1 MSAPASNGSPFSSW
15 GEGGSKEQ
23 PGPGTAAPATPL
35 SPAWLLALPPVMLGS
50 LEIGLYNTTGTTA
63 QAWGLEV
70 TGATRSAFLI
80 QASALF
86 TPMLAAVGGQRL
98 TTNAWLGSALGL
110 AGTLA
115 VVGDTT
121 QGGAGFGAGVSGG
134 DLLTLGAAAAY
145 SAATV
150 RIPVYARRVQPLQ
163 LALGKSLFLG
173 AVSCAALGLQVQQH
187 QAHLWHGWHD
197 GWQGWAA
204 IAWSA
209 SGPGALAAYLHV
221 QGQSSVDA
229 VTAQIAFS
237 AVPLWSA
244 LLTALLLPGDSAV
257 GPLTWAG
264 GGCMVIAGVVGVLPP
279 KPTPAEAKK

>member
-1 MSAPASNGSPFSSW
+1 MSPVLCRYAYSLPSPPSAEVLTAARGVLQSVLLLAANALVDSRKDMPAPTSNGSPFSSW

-23 PGPGTAAPATPL
+23 LGPGTAAPATPL

-63 QAWGLEV
+63 QAWGLEVGQGYVLRPCPGMYSVLGGHSHGPPPQGGRHMCACWSQTAPPAPPCRPAQV

-121 QGGAGFGAGVSGG
+121 QGGAGFGAGVSG
-134 DLLTLGAAAAY
+134 A
-145 SAATV
+145 
-150 RIPVYARRVQPLQ
+150 
-163 LALGKSLFLG
+163 
-173 AVSCAALGLQVQQH
+173 
-187 QAHLWHGWHD
+187 
-197 GWQGWAA
+197 
-204 IAWSA
+204 A
-209 SGPGALAAYLHV
+209 SGLSMAGLVWVRKRRA
-221 QGQSSVDA
+221 SRDA
-229 VTAQIAFS
+229 FDGFQTFPRAS
-237 AVPLWSA
+237 RLDSCMRK
-244 LLTALLLPGDSAV
+244 LMDLPMI
-257 GPLTWAG
+257 TF
-264 GGCMVIAGVVGVLPP
+264 
-279 KPTPAEAKK
+279 